1 MQLIIGS
8 QVTLIDKGT
17 QKLFP
22 YGKVLA
28 LLSKFKDICL
38 DIQWNVNV
46 PARDNCKILPD
57 TESIALKGFYPREF
71 QQKCIDK
78 FTRTTLTGYIYAP
91 TGAGKTNIAAY
102 LIAKRNIRTL
112 FIVPKSDLV
121 RQTKQRFQSI
131 LDIDPDMIGEL
142 SSSKKEFGAPILI
155 TTWQSLNTDAS
166 LKQVIEDKYSMIICD
181 EMHKASAN
189 VYYDLVSKIPAMYKH
204 GLTATPYRNNTKNEQ
219 RLFELVGDEISQID
233 IEELYTNNYLV
244 RPHIYFK
251 DTHYKIDIEK
261 PYLQS
266 LDFNIKL
273 GMLKKNI
280 DKSKKRQERIITD
293 ITNTLQIERKKY
305 NCNRSVILV
314 NTLDLGILLKETLEK
329 DFHVVYLDANTK
341 AKQREEIFNNLSNA
355 LVTDYVLIGTSKLL
369 GEGTDI
375 PSIRNVFC
383 ASPAYPPFEDTARM
397 QQIIGRAIRP
407 FEEKEKANIIIYND
421 QTSGWIEKK
430 KENVF
435 NIVCTNVHP
444 KICTGFSKSP
454 HRV

>member
-8 QVTLIDKGT
+8 QVTLIDGMT
-17 QKLFP
+17 EKLFP
-22 YGKVLA
+22 YGKVLE
-28 LLSKFKDICL
+28 LLTKFKNICK

-46 PARDNCKILPD
+46 PQRDNCKIINNQ
-57 TESIALKGFYPREF
+57 ESIRIKDFQPRRF
-71 QQKCIDK
+71 QQDCVDK

-121 RQTKQRFQSI
+121 KQTKKRFQAI
-131 LDIDPDMIGEL
+131 LDIDPSMIGEL

-155 TTWQSLNTDAS
+155 TTWQSLNTE
-166 LKQVIEDKYSMIICD
+166 LTLQTVIKDKYSMIMCD
-181 EMHKASAN
+181 EMHKASAD
-189 VYYDLVSKIPAMYKH
+189 VYYNVVSKIPAMYKH
-204 GLTATPYRNNTKNEQ
+204 GLTATPYRNNTQNEQ
-219 RLFELVGDEISQID
+219 RLFDLVGSELARVEIAD
-233 IEELYTNNYLV
+233 LYRDKFLV
-244 RPHIYFK
+244 RPNIQFK
-251 DTHYKIDIEK
+251 NTNYKINIEQ

-280 DKSKKRQERIITD
+280 DKSKKRKEMIIND
-293 ITNTLQIERKKY
+293 IKNSLVIEKQQFKE
-305 NCNRSVILV
+305 NRSVVLV
-314 NTLDLGILLKETLEK
+314 NTLELGQTLQEELSLNYN
-329 DFHVVYLDANTK
+329 VLYIDADTK
-341 AKQREEIFNNLSNA
+341 AKERNKIFDSLTENEI
-355 LVTDYVLIGTSKLL
+355 TDYVLIGTSKLL

-407 FEEKEKANIIIYND
+407 FKDKKDANIIIYND
-421 QTSGWIEKK
+421 ETSGWIDKK
-430 KENVF
+430 KEHVF
-435 NIVCTNVHP
+435 NIVQQNVKP
-444 KICTGFSKSP
+444 IVKYC
-454 HRV
+454 

>member
-8 QVTLIDKGT
+8 QVTVIDGEI

-22 YGKVLA
+22 YGKVLE
-28 LLSKFKDICL
+28 LLTKFKNICK

-46 PARDNCKILPD
+46 PQRDDCKIID
-57 TESIALKGFYPREF
+57 NQESISIKNFHPRKF
-71 QQKCIDK
+71 QQDCVDK

-121 RQTKQRFQSI
+121 KQTKKRFQDI
-131 LDIDPDMIGEL
+131 LDIDPNLIGEL
-142 SSSKKEFGAPILI
+142 SSSKKEFGTPILI
-155 TTWQSLNTDAS
+155 TTWQSLNTKSTLQRVMD
-166 LKQVIEDKYSMIICD
+166 DKYSQVICD
-181 EMHKASAN
+181 EMHKSSAD
-189 VYYDLVSKIPAMYKH
+189 VYYKVVSQIPAMYKH

-219 RLFELVGDEISQID
+219 RLFDLVGNEITRIEIS
-233 IEELYTNNYLV
+233 ELYRDKFLV
-244 RPHIYFK
+244 RPNIKFK
-251 DTHYKIDIEK
+251 KTNYKIDINQ

-266 LDFNIKL
+266 LDFNVKL

-280 DKSKKRQERIITD
+280 DKSKKRKELILKD
-293 ITNTLQIERKKY
+293 IKNSLFLEKKHY
-305 NCNRSVILV
+305 GNNRSVILV
-314 NTLDLGILLKETLEK
+314 NTLELGQTLKDELSDEYN
-329 DFHVVYLDANTK
+329 VLYIDADTK
-341 AKQREEIFNNLSNA
+341 SQDRNEVFSNLTDYK
-355 LVTDYVLIGTSKLL
+355 LTDYVLIGTSKLL

-407 FEEKEKANIIIYND
+407 FKDKEDANIIIYD
-421 QTSGWIEKK
+421 DETSGWIENKK
-430 KENVF
+430 KNVFAIVNENVQPILNQF
-435 NIVCTNVHP
+435 N
-444 KICTGFSKSP
+444 
-454 HRV
+454 

>member
-8 QVTLIDKGT
+8 QITLIDHGV

-22 YGKVLA
+22 YGKVLE
-28 LLSKFKDICL
+28 LLTKFKNVCKE
-38 DIQWNVNV
+38 IQWNVNV
-46 PARDNCKILPD
+46 PQRDNCKIIDNL
-57 TESIALKGFYPREF
+57 ESIKIKNSQPRGF
-71 QQKCIDK
+71 QQECIDK

-102 LIAKRNIRTL
+102 LIAKRNIKTL

-121 RQTKQRFQSI
+121 KQTKKRFQSI
-131 LDIDPDMIGEL
+131 LDIDPSLIGEI

-155 TTWQSLNTDAS
+155 ATWQSLNTD
-166 LKQVIEDKYSMIICD
+166 LTLQTIIKDKYSQIICD
-181 EMHKASAN
+181 EMHKASAE
-189 VYYDLVSKIPAMYKH
+189 VYYNVVSKIPAMYKH

-219 RLFELVGDEISQID
+219 RLFELVGNELARVEITD
-233 IEELYTNNYLV
+233 LYNDKFLV
-244 RPHIYFK
+244 RPNINFK
-251 DTHYKIDIEK
+251 ETNYKINIEQ

-280 DKSKKRQERIITD
+280 DKSKKRKEFIIND
-293 ITNTLQIERKKY
+293 IKNSLLVEKKQFGE
-305 NCNRSVILV
+305 NRSVILV
-314 NTLDLGILLKETLEK
+314 NTLELGEALKDELSNIYNVLYMNA
-329 DFHVVYLDANTK
+329 DTK
-341 AKQREEIFNNLSNA
+341 TKVRDEIFDSLNENDLTN
-355 LVTDYVLIGTSKLL
+355 YVLIGTSKLL

-407 FEEKEKANIIIYND
+407 FKDKEQANIIIYND
-421 QTSGWIEKK
+421 QTSGWIDKK
-430 KENVF
+430 KQNVFDIVYENVKP
-435 NIVCTNVHP
+435 IVN
-444 KICTGFSKSP
+444 
-454 HRV
+454 